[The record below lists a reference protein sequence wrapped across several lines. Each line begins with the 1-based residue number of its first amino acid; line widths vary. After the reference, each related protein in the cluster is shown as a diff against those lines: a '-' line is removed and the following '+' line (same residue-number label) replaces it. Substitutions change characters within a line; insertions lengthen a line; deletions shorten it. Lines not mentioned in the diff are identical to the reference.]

1 MNRNNLSVGIRL
13 VCFVLSDTIHIKG
26 GPHSWAPLFVWK
38 NKRKYTKKEGW
49 NEKDRNAQLL
59 EGKLRLH
66 RSGMS
71 SGFQRQNKNLCAL
84 WGRAAGA
91 GCFFRCNG
99 CDAPQDDAGMEE
111 KIERLLQLRP
121 DAAHMGVCTRRKADG
136 TRCPTIQKVA
146 DRLAAEGVVLVDGTH

>member
-26 GPHSWAPLFVWK
+26 GPHSWAAFVCLEKQTEPLELV
-38 NKRKYTKKEGW
+38 
-49 NEKDRNAQLL
+49 A
-59 EGKLRLH
+59 
-66 RSGMS
+66 
-71 SGFQRQNKNLCAL
+71 
-84 WGRAAGA
+84 
-91 GCFFRCNG
+91 FFRCNG

-111 KIERLLQLRP
+111 KTERLLQLRP
-121 DAAHMGVCTRRKADG
+121 DAAHMGVCIRRKADG